1 MKSSRILITLTTV
14 VAILIAREARA
25 QIGRGG
31 DQPAPDAV
39 ANAYKTEVR
48 NKLSR
53 LVIRL
58 AGAWDATDPAEAASL
73 YAERGVIV
81 LGPER
86 TIEGRRAI
94 RSAFDATLR
103 HMRGVV
109 MTMDD
114 YDLSGELAF
123 VRGTMIYEL
132 THEHAAS
139 TQETV
144 TYAMI
149 LRRQGDDEWLIQAQ
163 MLAGA
168 PGLPDKLKTSEA
180 TTQPAADSAGI
191 RRD

>member
-1 MKSSRILITLTTV
+1 MKGSRIISVLTTA
-14 VAILIAREARA
+14 VAILVAREARA

-48 NKLSR
+48 NKLSQ

-103 HMRGVV
+103 RIRGVV
-109 MTMDD
+109 LTMDD
-114 YDLSGELAF
+114 FDLSGELAF

-132 THEHAAS
+132 THEHAVS

-144 TYAMI
+144 TYTML

-168 PGLPDKLKTSEA
+168 PGLPDKLKTSA
-180 TTQPAADSAGI
+180 VTAPLPVDSVGI
-191 RRD
+191 RR